1 VTRYLIDTNIVSE
14 ATKPHPSPAV
24 ADWLSAQVDADLFI
38 ATLTLAEIWRGILQ
52 TPPGRKRRDLERWF
66 TGEGGPPRLFADR
79 TLPFGEPEAM
89 VWARIMAESRATGRP
104 RNPLD
109 MIIAATAIA
118 NAGVV
123 VTANERDF
131 RGVVDIFNPTTPA
144 R

>member
-1 VTRYLIDTNIVSE
+1 VTRTLIDTNIVSE
-14 ATKPHPSPAV
+14 ATRPHPSPAV
-24 ADWLSAQVDADLFI
+24 ADWLSDQADADLFI

-66 TGEGGPPRLFADR
+66 AGDDGPPRLFADR
-79 TLPFGEPEAM
+79 NLSFGEREAI
-89 VWARIMAESRATGRP
+89 VWAQIMAESRAAGRP

-118 NAGVV
+118 NAEVV

-131 RGVVDIFNPTTPA
+131 RGVVDIFNPNTPV
-144 R
+144 